1 MKKSELLDL
10 LKDIDD
16 DADIDEVISESY
28 LNLDNFKNKIEND
41 KEFKSFMDSEKDK
54 HTTKAIATA
63 LDNFKKKDMQKL
75 IDAEILKRTGENETP
90 EQKEIREL
98 KEQFANL
105 QKEKELTEMKN
116 KYKDVLTEKHIP
128 TNLIDFLLGDDDD
141 LTSANI
147 EIFENAMKEYI
158 DTKVEDRIKDSS
170 YTPPKNDNKNVGG
183 ISYEDVLNNPD
194 LYSKWKNQQQG

>member
-1 MKKSELLDL
+1 
-10 LKDIDD
+10 
-16 DADIDEVISESY
+16 
-28 LNLDNFKNKIEND
+28 
-41 KEFKSFMDSEKDK
+41 
-54 HTTKAIATA
+54 
-63 LDNFKKKDMQKL
+63 MQKL

-105 QKEKELTEMKN
+105 QREKELTEMKN
-116 KYKDVLTEKHIP
+116 RYKDVLTEKHIP

-183 ISYEDVLNNPD
+183 ISYEDVINNPD
-194 LYSKWKNQQQG
+194 LYSKWKSQQQG